1 MSSFEKL
8 LLSKFTCARLLQISE
23 SAMSPVRSPARIPS
37 PESLTPPPSATDV
50 ERKIKDAVGLECYPV
65 FNVVDNDS
73 IKIIIVGE
81 KRVIT
86 FFDHLCSVSLSRR
99 SDQMIYRIPYMFGIF
114 QVLFMLLNDNQ
125 STQLYCLLDCLFVF

>member
-1 MSSFEKL
+1 MSSFDKL

-50 ERKIKDAVGLECYPV
+50 ERKIKDAVGLEC
-65 FNVVDNDS
+65 NVVDNDN

-81 KRVIT
+81 KRVMNSL
-86 FFDHLCSVSLSRR
+86 DHRCSVSLLRG
-99 SDQMIYRIPYMFGIF
+99 SDRMTFRVPYMFGIF

-125 STQLYCLLDCLFVF
+125 SPQLYCLLDCLFVF

>member
-1 MSSFEKL
+1 MSSFDKL

-23 SAMSPVRSPARIPS
+23 SAMSPVRLPARIPS

-50 ERKIKDAVGLECYPV
+50 ERKIKDAVGLEC
-65 FNVVDNDS
+65 NVVDNDN

-81 KRVIT
+81 KRVMISL
-86 FFDHLCSVSLSRR
+86 DHRCSVSLLRG
-99 SDQMIYRIPYMFGIF
+99 SDRMTFRIPYMFGIF

-125 STQLYCLLDCLFVF
+125 SPQLYCLLDCLFVF